1 MSTLPL
7 PQPQEIFPFS
17 LWRNLYVLQDL
28 SMRLVVCNLFQL
40 LTDIPALI
48 LGKGEPGATLQRWVD
63 LGAAQTRQRH
73 ASLKGHIAR
82 IG

>member
-1 MSTLPL
+1 
-7 PQPQEIFPFS
+7 
-17 LWRNLYVLQDL
+17 
-28 SMRLVVCNLFQL
+28 MRLVVCNLFQL